1 MTRLYKILHIL
12 TVAIAASATAQ
23 AAPVTLKA
31 AIDSTVMEQGAQ
43 TMLRLEVTDRSG
55 KGYFTA
61 LPKGGD
67 FIKCDTLSVDVI
79 EVNADTTTTDGVS
92 TISYNMLV
100 QAFDPGVL
108 TLPPFEYINGSDTF
122 ATNALTIKVLPVD
135 LDSLTTINPLES
147 VVDAN
152 YRWYDWIPDW
162 WLWVLLGIAVAGI
175 AVVLLLLYR
184 KNGTIIVHKQRPVPP
199 YELAIR
205 RLNEL
210 RERKLAENGHEKEFY
225 TQLTDILRQYLE
237 GRFAINALEM
247 SSTQIL
253 ASLRSN
259 EETRMT
265 AEQMKQILEIADFVK
280 FAKVRPLPDD
290 NIKAFNS
297 AAQFVE
303 DTKPAEPQE
312 GEADT
317 NAAKN
322 AAGNKTNDKATEKA

>member
-1 MTRLYKILHIL
+1 MIRLYKILSLL
-12 TVAIAASATAQ
+12 TIIIATAATAQ

-31 AIDSTVMEQGAQ
+31 SIDSTVMEQGAQ
-43 TMLRLEVTDRSG
+43 TMLRVEVTDRSG

-61 LPKGGD
+61 LPKGGE

-79 EVNADTTTTDGVS
+79 EVNTDTTTTDGVS
-92 TISYNMLV
+92 TVSYNMLV
-100 QAFDPGVL
+100 QAFDPGVM
-108 TLPPFEYINGSDTF
+108 TLPPFEYVNNGDTF
-122 ATNALTIKVLPVD
+122 ATNALTIKVLPVE

-162 WLWVLLGIAVAGI
+162 WLWVLLAVVVIGL

-199 YELAIR
+199 YELAIK
-205 RLNEL
+205 RLSEL

-297 AAQFVE
+297 ASQFVE
-303 DTKPAEPQE
+303 DTKPAEPQDD
-312 GEADT
+312 EADT
-317 NAAKN
+317 TAAKS
-322 AAGNKTNDKATEKA
+322 ADGNKTKDKATEKA